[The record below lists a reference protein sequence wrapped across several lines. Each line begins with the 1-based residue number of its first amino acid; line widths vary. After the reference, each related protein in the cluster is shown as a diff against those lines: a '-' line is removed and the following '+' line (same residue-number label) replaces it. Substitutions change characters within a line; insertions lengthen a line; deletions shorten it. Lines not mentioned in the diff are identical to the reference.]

1 MTYVHTAPTAI
12 ARTDA
17 AITSGVQSLAD
28 GSVPAQVEV
37 ASWHFDN
44 LEVQLDPTHRTFW
57 SFMRPVGKP
66 SFTREL
72 LRDIA
77 EMQHGIRRLF
87 ADRAGENEKPVN
99 YYVLGSRIPGIF
111 NLGGDLAL
119 FAEKIR
125 AQDRSSLRRYGQV
138 CVDAVYNNAVAFDTP
153 VVTVALVQG
162 DALGGGFECA
172 LAFDVIVAER
182 SAKFGLPEILF
193 NLFPGMGAYSF
204 LSRRIG
210 PVKAEQMIMSGR
222 IYTATELHEM
232 GIVDILAEDGMGEE
246 AVQDYIAK
254 SARKHNAHRAI
265 FQARRRVN
273 PITLE
278 ELRDVVDIWVEAA
291 LNLTEMDLRK
301 MLRLTAAQERR
312 VGATAPA
319 PYAVAAE

>member
-1 MTYVHTAPTAI
+1 MTYVSTTPAVIKRADAALTRSAEELHNAI
-12 ARTDA
+12 A
-17 AITSGVQSLAD
+17 
-28 GSVPAQVEV
+28 PAHVEV

-44 LEVQLDPTHRTFW
+44 LEVQLDPTLRTFW
-57 SFMRPVGKP
+57 SFMRPTAKP

-87 ADRAGENEKPVN
+87 ADRSGENEKPVN
-99 YYVLGSRIPGIF
+99 YYVLGSRVPGIY
-111 NLGGDLAL
+111 NLGGDLSH

-125 AQDRSSLRRYGQV
+125 AQDRTSLRRYGHV

-153 VVTVALVQG
+153 VVTIALVQG

-204 LSRRIG
+204 LSRRVG

-222 IYTATELHEM
+222 LYTAEELHQM
-232 GIVDILAEDGMGEE
+232 GIVDVLAEDGMGEE
-246 AVQDYIAK
+246 AVHDYIAK
-254 SARKHNAHRAI
+254 NSRKHNAHRAI

-273 PITLE
+273 PVTLE

-291 LNLTEMDLRK
+291 LNLTEMDIKK

-312 VGATAPA
+312 MAGTAPLA
-319 PYAVAAE
+319 MAAE

>member
-1 MTYVHTAPTAI
+1 MTYVPTTSAVML
-12 ARTDA
+12 RSDA
-17 AITSGVQSLAD
+17 ALTR
-28 GSVPAQVEV
+28 GSEGLHNEIAPAHVEV

-44 LEVQLDPTHRTFW
+44 LEVHLDPVQRTFW
-57 SFMRPVGKP
+57 SFMTPAGKP

-77 EMQHGIRRLF
+77 EMQHGVRRLF

-99 YYVLGSRIPGIF
+99 YYVLGSRTPGIY
-111 NLGGDLAL
+111 NLGGDLSH
-119 FAEKIR
+119 FAERIR
-125 AQDRSSLRRYGQV
+125 AQDRSSLRRYGHV

-153 VVTVALVQG
+153 VVTIALVQG

-210 PVKAEQMIMSGR
+210 SVKAEQMIMSGR
-222 IYTATELHEM
+222 LYTAEELHQM
-232 GIVDILAEDGMGEE
+232 GIVDVLAEDGMGEE
-246 AVQDYIAK
+246 AVHDYIAK
-254 SARKHNAHRAI
+254 NSRKHNAHRAI

-273 PITLE
+273 PVTLE

-291 LNLTEMDLRK
+291 LNLTEMDIKK

-312 VGATAPA
+312 MAG
-319 PYAVAAE
+319 VAAPMAMAAE